1 MMTHLTKDT
10 SRNDCL
16 EELIRE
22 ALNERNKVM
31 VVTSH
36 VDHAKGL

>member
-1 MMTHLTKDT
+1 MTHLTKDIV
-10 SRNDCL
+10 RNKVL

-22 ALNERNKVM
+22 ALSERTKVM